1 MHTQHLSVICVHV
14 CMYVSKYWSLRLEK
28 VYQQIHW
35 AQPEQAESG
44 DVQSLFFF
52 SKTPFPCLFSKNFLL
67 LFPQILLLGI
77 NFR

>member
-1 MHTQHLSVICVHV
+1 MHTQHLSDICVHV

-52 SKTPFPCLFSKNFLL
+52 F
-67 LFPQILLLGI
+67 
-77 NFR
+77 